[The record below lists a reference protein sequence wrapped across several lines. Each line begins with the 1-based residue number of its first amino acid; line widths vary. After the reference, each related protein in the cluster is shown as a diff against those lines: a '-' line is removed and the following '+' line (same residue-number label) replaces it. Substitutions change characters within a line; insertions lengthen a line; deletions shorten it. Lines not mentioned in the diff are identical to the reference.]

1 MTRSFNSAV
10 KLKLFI
16 FIKIFIIDDVVFF
29 RFSDGI
35 LRKLAFSIIHS
46 AQEISKM
53 TNVSLSG
60 VLVLSLQIIL
70 FTLGGKLHIKILIDR
85 KSKYFISL
93 QIRAILD
100 RYVLKYVM
108 LICICV

>member
-53 TNVSLSG
+53 TNESLRG
-60 VLVLSLQIIL
+60 VLILCLQIVL
-70 FTLGGKLHIKILIDR
+70 FTLGGKQNISIKILVDR
-85 KSKYFISL
+85 KQKYFISF

-100 RYVLKYVM
+100 IYLLSR
-108 LICICV
+108 

>member
-1 MTRSFNSAV
+1 M
-10 KLKLFI
+10 
-16 FIKIFIIDDVVFF
+16 KIFIIDDVVFF
-29 RFSDGI
+29 RFPDGI

-53 TNVSLSG
+53 TNVSLRG
-60 VLVLSLQIIL
+60 VLILCLQIVL

-85 KSKYFISL
+85 KPKYFISL

-108 LICICV
+108 LLCI